1 MYFKTIRGGD
11 EKKQRKIYRRRKKKR
26 GVNMIK
32 KKKVINMIILVG
44 MIVMVSGFNSFLAEA
59 KTIVIKY
66 AHGGPPDPLKLPEQS
81 DAVSFKHYV
90 ESKSGGRIKVEIYPA
105 CQLGSERE
113 MLEGVQ
119 LGTIEMANTSE
130 GSVAGFY
137 PQILATAI
145 PYAFKNRRIAW
156 EVLDGPFGQKLIED
170 IRKKTGLRCLDINDN
185 GYRNFTN
192 NVRPIRT
199 PADLRGLKI
208 RTMENP
214 AHMKMVEAL
223 GAIPTPI
230 AWAEVYTA
238 LQLGTVDGQ
247 ENPVSLIVAKRFYEV
262 QKYCTLDGHI
272 FSIDFTWINDRF
284 YQSLPPDLRQIVQ
297 DGADMSGLVHRGMK
311 ILTNALGVDELRK
324 HGMEVYTPTDEE
336 LRLFKDACQ
345 QPVIDWIK
353 SQIGPELVDEFL
365 QAIED
370 AEKKLA
376 VE

>member
-1 MYFKTIRGGD
+1 MSYN
-11 EKKQRKIYRRRKKKR
+11 KKAPWIF
-26 GVNMIK
+26 
-32 KKKVINMIILVG
+32 LVCFAL
-44 MIVMVSGFNSFLAEA
+44 MVGLLYALTPAEA
-59 KTIVIKY
+59 KSPIVIKY
-66 AHGGPPDPLKLPEQS
+66 GHGGPPDPLKLPEQA
-81 DAVSFKHYV
+81 DAVSFKQYV

-119 LGTIEMANTSE
+119 AGLVEMANTSE

-137 PQILATAI
+137 PGILATAI

-156 EVLDGPFGQKLIED
+156 EVLDGPFGKKLIED

-192 NVRPIRT
+192 NVRPIHT
-199 PADLRGLKI
+199 PADLKGLKI

-223 GAIPTPI
+223 GAKATPI

-247 ENPVSLIVAKRFYEV
+247 ENPVSLIVAKRFFEV

-272 FSIDFTWINDRF
+272 FSIDFTWINDKF
-284 YQSLPPDLRQIVQ
+284 YNNLPPDLRQIVK
-297 DGADMSGLVHRGMK
+297 DGAEMSGLVHRGMK
-311 ILTNALGVDELRK
+311 ILTNAMGVDVLVK
-324 HGMEVYTPTDEE
+324 NKMEVYTPSDEE
-336 LRLFKDACQ
+336 IVMFQKACQ
-345 QPVIDWIK
+345 KPVIEWIK
-353 SQIGPELVDEFL
+353 AKVGSALVEEFL
-365 QAIED
+365 GEIEK
-370 AEKKLA
+370 AEKKLS
-376 VE
+376 VK

>member
-1 MYFKTIRGGD
+1 MIHK
-11 EKKQRKIYRRRKKKR
+11 RR
-26 GVNMIK
+26 VNK
-32 KKKVINMIILVG
+32 NVLVCLGIIVG
-44 MIVMVSGFNSFLAEA
+44 IVVSLGSFSVLAQAENPI
-59 KTIVIKY
+59 TIKY
-66 AHGGPPDPLKLPEQS
+66 AHGGPPDPLALPEQA
-81 DAVSFKHYV
+81 DAVSFKNYV

-119 LGTIEMANTSE
+119 LGTVEMANTSE
-130 GSVAGFY
+130 GAVAGFY
-137 PQILATAI
+137 PEILATAI
-145 PYAFKNRRIAW
+145 PYAFKNRRVAW
-156 EVLDGPFGQKLIED
+156 EVLDGPYGQRLIED
-170 IRKKTGLRCLDINDN
+170 IRKKTGMRCLDINDN

-192 NVRPIRT
+192 DVRPIRT
-199 PADLRGLKI
+199 LADLKGLKI

-230 AWAEVYTA
+230 AWAETYTA

-272 FSIDFTWINDRF
+272 FSIDFTWINDKF

-297 DGADMSGLVHRGMK
+297 DGAEIAGLVHRGMK
-311 ILTNALGVDELRK
+311 ILTNALGVEELIK
-324 HGMEVYTPTDEE
+324 NGMEVYTPTDEE
-336 LRLFKDACQ
+336 LQMFKNACQ
-345 QPVIDWIK
+345 QPVINWIK
-353 SQIGPELVDEFL
+353 TQIDPGLVDDFL
-365 QAIED
+365 QAIEE